1 MDPAYV
7 HYVGGKLTLAGI
19 DETRVSAAGF
29 LDALY
34 AILLESPGDEQLR
47 KVHDQIVIK
56 MGMVKPDR
64 ATWGLLPDQIAMQN
78 RLVGTRVPR
87 KTK

>member
-7 HYVGGKLTLAGI
+7 HYVSGKLVLAGI

-34 AILLESPGDEQLR
+34 AILLENPGDEQLR

-64 ATWGLLPDQIAMQN
+64 ESWGLHPDQIAMQN
-78 RLVGTRVPR
+78 RLVGRQVPR
-87 KTK
+87 RTK

>member
-7 HYVGGKLTLAGI
+7 HYVGGKLALSGL
-19 DETRVSAAGF
+19 DESRVSAAGY

-34 AILLESPGDEQLR
+34 AILLEGPGDEQLR

-56 MGMVKPDR
+56 MGMIKPDR
-64 ATWGLLPDQIAMQN
+64 ETWGLHPDQIAMQN
-78 RLVGTRVPR
+78 RLVGRGAPR
-87 KTK
+87 TT